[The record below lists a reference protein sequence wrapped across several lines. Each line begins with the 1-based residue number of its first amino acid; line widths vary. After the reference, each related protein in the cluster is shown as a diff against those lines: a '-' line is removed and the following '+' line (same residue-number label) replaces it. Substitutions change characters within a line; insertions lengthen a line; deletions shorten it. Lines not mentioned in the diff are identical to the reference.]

1 MNFWLF
7 GDFLYNF
14 FFCWHE
20 KKKLDGQILEVWL
33 GLLPPDLTILS
44 CLGNEGVWLGKEV
57 KLG

>member
-1 MNFWLF
+1 MNFCFF
-7 GDFLYNF
+7 GEFLYNF